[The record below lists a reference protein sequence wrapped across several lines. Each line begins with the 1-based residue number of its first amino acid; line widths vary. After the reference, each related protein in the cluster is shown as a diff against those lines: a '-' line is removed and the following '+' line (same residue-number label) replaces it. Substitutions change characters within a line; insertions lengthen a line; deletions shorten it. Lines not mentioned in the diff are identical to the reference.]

1 MAKLYED
8 INMIIGYY
16 PGCAL
21 TKGSSSAEYGI
32 SIKEILNILGVELR
46 EIDDW
51 NCCGAS
57 AAHQT
62 NHLLAISLSARNI
75 TLATNGG
82 FTEILVPCPACSLRF
97 ITAQKEIRANPD
109 LRKKIEDNIAMS
121 YNDKINVLNLP
132 EFIKKYCL
140 ERIIEKVKKR
150 PNSLKVVCYYGCLL
164 VRPPKVVE
172 FDDPDDPTTMD
183 EIVKTI
189 GAEPLDWEF
198 KTECC
203 GGGFSISRPDVVTR
217 LVNDIMKNAS
227 EVGANAIIVSCPLC
241 HVNLDM
247 RQHNANQ
254 VYKSRYN
261 LPVIY
266 LSELIGLALGIEE
279 RRLGIDKH
287 FVDTSPLIIKTFRD
301 NIVK

>member
-1 MAKLYED
+1 
-8 INMIIGYY
+8 MIIGYY

-21 TKGSSSAEYGI
+21 TKGSSSVEYGI
-32 SIKEILNILGVELR
+32 SIKEISNILGIELR

-82 FTEILVPCPACSLRF
+82 LREILVPCPACSLRF
-97 ITAQKEIRANPD
+97 ITAQKEIRGNPD
-109 LRKKIEDNIAMS
+109 LRKKIDDTIDMS
-121 YNDKINVLNLP
+121 YNDKINVLNLL

-150 PNSLKVVCYYGCLL
+150 PNDLKVVCYYGCLL

-172 FDDPDDPTTMD
+172 FDDPDDPVTMD
-183 EIVKTI
+183 EIVRTI
-189 GAEPLDWEF
+189 GVEPLDWEF

-203 GGGFSISRPDVVTR
+203 GGGFSISRTDTVTR
-217 LVNDIMKNAS
+217 LVNDIMKNAT
-227 EVGANAIIVSCPLC
+227 EVGAHAIIVSCPLC

-247 RQHNANQ
+247 RQHNANR

-266 LSELIGLALGIEE
+266 LSELIGLALGIEGWK
-279 RRLGIDKH
+279 LGTNKH
-287 FVDTSPLIIKTFRD
+287 LVETEPLIIKAFRD